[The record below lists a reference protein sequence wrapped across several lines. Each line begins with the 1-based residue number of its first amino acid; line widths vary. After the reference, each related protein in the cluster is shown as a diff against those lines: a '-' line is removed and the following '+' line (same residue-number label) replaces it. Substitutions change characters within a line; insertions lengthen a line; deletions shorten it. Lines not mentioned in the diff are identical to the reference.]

1 MSWFTN
7 ALASTVG
14 RKVLMALTGLFLITF
29 LTVHLAGNLQL
40 LANDGGESFNVY
52 SHFMANSGLIQ
63 FVSKGN
69 FVMILIH
76 VIVALILFR
85 RNKQARPVN
94 YSVNAASTNSSWAS
108 RSMTLLGTLTL
119 IFLLV
124 HLRGFWYVLKFGS
137 TPSVTIDG
145 VEMHNS
151 YLVVADAYTSLAYVI
166 FYVLAML
173 ALGFHLWHGFASA
186 FQTLGLN
193 HTKYT
198 PVIKFLGRFYA
209 VVVAGLFAL
218 IPIMMY
224 IKSVA

>member
-7 ALASTVG
+7 ALASSVG

-40 LANDGGESFNVY
+40 LAGDGGKSFNVY
-52 SHFMANSGLIQ
+52 SHFMANNGLIQ

-76 VIVALILFR
+76 VVVAIILTR
-85 RNKQARPVN
+85 RNKSARPVN

-108 RSMTLLGTLTL
+108 RSMTLLGILTL

-124 HLRGFWYVLKFGS
+124 HLRGFWYELKFGS
-137 TPSVTIDG
+137 VPSVTIDG
-145 VEMHNS
+145 VEMHDS
-151 YLVVADAYTSLAYVI
+151 YRVVAEAYLSPAYVL
-166 FYVLAML
+166 FYVLAMV

-198 PVIKFLGRFYA
+198 PLIKFVGRFYA

-218 IPIMMY
+218 IPILMY
-224 IKSVA
+224 AKSIV